1 MRRTITRILARALSL
16 SVQPIV
22 TVEEVGAMYATFGRE
37 VWQRL
42 ISLGSKVGRTVAE
55 QRRLKAAIDEETYK
69 ALKAIHDYQHKAAAE

>member
-1 MRRTITRILARALSL
+1 
-16 SVQPIV
+16 
-22 TVEEVGAMYATFGRE
+22 MYATFGRE